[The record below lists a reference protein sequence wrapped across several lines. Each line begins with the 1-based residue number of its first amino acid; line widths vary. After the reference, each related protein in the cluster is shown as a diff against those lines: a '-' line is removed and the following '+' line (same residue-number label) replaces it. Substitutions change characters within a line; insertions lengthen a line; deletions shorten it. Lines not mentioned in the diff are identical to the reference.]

1 MRIYVV
7 DAFADAAFQGNPAA
21 VCLLDRPRDARWMQA
36 VAAEMNLSETAFVD
50 RSTPADSPEGM
61 GLRWFTPAGEVDLC
75 GHATLAAAHVLWERE
90 GEDGA
95 HPLRF
100 ATRSGVLSAE
110 RGQDGIGLDFPAEPA
125 EETEVPD
132 GLPEALGAK
141 PVWMGRN
148 RFDYL
153 AELAD
158 EEEVA
163 ELRPDFAALSA
174 FPVRGVIVTARGR
187 REHDF
192 VSRFFAP
199 RHGVDEDPVTGS
211 AHCCLGPFWSARLG
225 RRRLTGFQ
233 CSPRGGRV
241 RVTTRGERVG
251 LDGRAVIFMSG
262 ELHEREER

>member
-1 MRIYVV
+1 MV
-7 DAFADAAFQGNPAA
+7 DAFADAAFHGNPAG
-21 VCLLDRPRDARWMQA
+21 VCLLDEARDARWMQA
-36 VAAEMNLSETAFVD
+36 VGAEMNLSETAFVD
-50 RSTPADSPEGM
+50 RYTADPRDGM
-61 GLRWFTPAGEVDLC
+61 GLRWFTPKGEVDLC

-90 GEDGA
+90 GEDVGR
-95 HPLRF
+95 PLRF
-100 ATRSGVLSAE
+100 ATRSGVLVAERAE
-110 RGQDGIGLDFPAEPA
+110 RGIRLDLPAEPA
-125 EETEVPD
+125 EPAEVPE

-141 PVWMGRN
+141 PIWMGRN

-153 AELAD
+153 VELVD

-174 FPVRGVIVTARGR
+174 FPVRGIIVTAPGR

-225 RRRLTGFQ
+225 RRELTGYQ
-233 CSPRGGRV
+233 LSPRGGRV
-241 RVTTRGERVG
+241 RVTTRGERVA
-251 LDGRAVIFMSG
+251 LDGDAVIFMSG